1 MCCCCNN
8 EEVRV
13 RFAPS
18 PTGPFHI
25 GGARSALF
33 NWLLARKTGGKLI
46 LRIEDTD
53 RERSTPESEENIK
66 AALKWLGMDWDEGVD
81 VGGPNG
87 PYHQMERLD
96 IYKKYTDQLLAEG
109 KAYYCYCTDEELEEE
124 RQSLIKAGKM
134 PRYMGKC
141 RNLTAEQ
148 IAQFEA
154 EGRKPTVRFRVPADK
169 QILVRD
175 MVRGDVVF
183 DSNNIGDF
191 VIVKSDGIP
200 TYNYAVVIDDALMH
214 ITHVIRAEEHLSNT
228 PRQCLIYD
236 ALGFKQPTFG
246 HISLILGKDHTKM
259 SKRHGATSVDQYRQ
273 LGYLPAGINNFLAL
287 LGWAPNSEQEIFS
300 MEELIKEFSMDRVA
314 KNPAV
319 FDIDKLNWI
328 NQHYMRQLDAEAF
341 FEAAKPHMIA
351 AGYMTGKEEGE
362 KLAWLKRVV
371 ATAQEHVSY
380 AAQIPACVEMYFND
394 EFDFENE
401 EAESVLKVETV
412 PTVINMLLEELP
424 KVENL
429 DNAAVKALFKQIQK
443 GTKLKGKDVFMPIRV
458 ALTGNQHGPELA
470 AMVPLLGVERTAKR
484 IKASLA
490 KAGVEL

>member
-1 MCCCCNN
+1 MCD
-8 EEVRV
+8 EVRV

-33 NWLLARKTGGKLI
+33 NWLFARKMGGKLI

-53 RERSTPESEENIK
+53 LERSSRESEENIK
-66 AALKWLGMDWDEGVD
+66 AALKWLGMDWDEGID
-81 VGGPNG
+81 VGGENG
-87 PYHQMERLD
+87 PYRQTERLD
-96 IYKKYTDQLLAEG
+96 IYKKYTEKLLAEG

-124 RQSLIKAGKM
+124 RQALIKEGKM

-141 RNLTAEQ
+141 RNLTPEQ
-148 IAQFEA
+148 ITAYEA
-154 EGRKPTVRFRVPADK
+154 EGRKPTVRFRVPADQ

-228 PRQCLIYD
+228 PRQCLVYD
-236 ALGFKQPTFG
+236 ALGFEKPVFG

-273 LGYLPAGINNFLAL
+273 LGYLPEGIVNFLAL

-300 MEELIKEFSMDRVA
+300 IDELIKEFSMERVA

-328 NQHYMRQLDAEAF
+328 NQHYMRQLDDEAF
-341 FEAAKPHMIA
+341 FAAAKPHMIA
-351 AGYMTGKEEGE
+351 AGYMTGEETGE
-362 KLAWLKRVV
+362 KLAWLKKVV
-371 ATAQEHVSY
+371 ATSKDHVSF
-380 AAQIPACVEMYFND
+380 AAQIPASVEMYFND
-394 EFDFENE
+394 EFGFEND
-401 EAESVLKVETV
+401 EAAAVLQAETV
-412 PTVINMLLEELP
+412 PTVIGMLLEELP
-424 KVENL
+424 KLEVL
-429 DNAAVKALFKQIQK
+429 DGAAVKALFKTIQK
-443 GTKLKGKDVFMPIRV
+443 TTKLKGKDVFMPIRV

-470 AMVPLLGVERTAKR
+470 EMVPLLGIERTEKR
-484 IKASLA
+484 IRASLA
-490 KAGVEL
+490 KAGISL

>member
-1 MCCCCNN
+1 MCD
-8 EEVRV
+8 EVRV

-33 NWLLARKTGGKLI
+33 NWLFARKMGGKLI

-53 RERSTPESEENIK
+53 LERSSRESEENIK
-66 AALKWLGMDWDEGVD
+66 AALKWLGMDWDEGID
-81 VGGPNG
+81 VGGENG
-87 PYHQMERLD
+87 PYRQTERLD
-96 IYKKYTDQLLAEG
+96 IYKKYTEKLLTEG

-124 RQSLIKAGKM
+124 RQALIKEGKM

-141 RNLTAEQ
+141 RNLTPEQ
-148 IAQFEA
+148 IAAYEA
-154 EGRKPTVRFRVPADK
+154 EGRKPTVRFRVPADQ

-228 PRQCLIYD
+228 PRQCLVYD
-236 ALGFKQPTFG
+236 ALGFEKPVFG

-273 LGYLPAGINNFLAL
+273 LGYLPEGIVNFLAL

-300 MEELIKEFSMDRVA
+300 IDELIKEFSMERVA

-328 NQHYMRQLDAEAF
+328 NQHYMRQLDDEAF
-341 FEAAKPHMIA
+341 FAAAKPHMLA
-351 AGYMTGKEEGE
+351 AGYMNGEETGE
-362 KLAWLKRVV
+362 KLAWLKKVV
-371 ATAQEHVSY
+371 ATAKDHVAF
-380 AAQIPACVEMYFND
+380 AAQIPASVEMYFND
-394 EFDFENE
+394 EFGFEND
-401 EAESVLKVETV
+401 EAAAVLQAETV
-412 PTVINMLLEELP
+412 PAVIGMLLEELP
-424 KVENL
+424 KLEAL
-429 DNAAVKALFKQIQK
+429 DGAAVKALFKTIQK
-443 GTKLKGKDVFMPIRV
+443 TTKLKGKDVFMPIRV

-470 AMVPLLGVERTAKR
+470 EMVPLLGIERTEKR
-484 IKASLA
+484 IRASLA
-490 KAGVEL
+490 KAGISL

>member
-1 MCCCCNN
+1 MCN

-81 VGGPNG
+81 VGGPYG

-96 IYKKYTDQLLAEG
+96 LYRKYTEQLLAEG

-124 RQSLIKAGKM
+124 RQSLIKEGKM

-141 RNLTAEQ
+141 RNLTPEQ
-148 IAQFEA
+148 IEKFKA

-236 ALGFKQPTFG
+236 ALGFKQPVFG

-259 SKRHGATSVDQYRQ
+259 SKRHGATSVDQYRK
-273 LGYLPAGINNFLAL
+273 LGYLPAGIDNFLAL
-287 LGWAPNSEQEIFS
+287 LGWAPAGEQEIFS
-300 MEELIKEFSMDRVA
+300 MDELIKAFSMDRVA

-319 FDIDKLNWI
+319 FDLDKLNWI
-328 NQHYMRQLDAEAF
+328 NQHYMRQLDEEAF
-341 FEAAKPHMIA
+341 FEAARPHMIE
-351 AGYMTGKEEGE
+351 AGYMTGEETGE
-362 KLAWLKRVV
+362 KLAWLHRVV

-401 EAESVLKVETV
+401 EAEAVLKAETV
-412 PTVINMLLEELP
+412 PAVIGMLLEELP
-424 KVENL
+424 RIENL

-470 AMVPLLGVERTAKR
+470 AMIPLLGVERTAKR

-490 KAGVEL
+490 KAGITL

>member
-1 MCCCCNN
+1 MCD
-8 EEVRV
+8 EVRV

-33 NWLLARKTGGKLI
+33 NWLFARKMGGKLI

-53 RERSTPESEENIK
+53 LERSSRESEENIK
-66 AALKWLGMDWDEGVD
+66 AALKWLGMDWDEGID
-81 VGGPNG
+81 VGGENG
-87 PYHQMERLD
+87 PYRQTERLD
-96 IYKKYTDQLLAEG
+96 IYKKYTEKLLAEG

-124 RQSLIKAGKM
+124 RQALIKEGKM

-141 RNLTAEQ
+141 RNLTPEQ
-148 IAQFEA
+148 IAAYEA
-154 EGRKPTVRFRVPADK
+154 EGRKPTVRFRVPADQ

-228 PRQCLIYD
+228 PRQCLVYD
-236 ALGFKQPTFG
+236 ALGFEKPVFG

-273 LGYLPAGINNFLAL
+273 LGYLPEGIVNFLAL

-300 MEELIKEFSMDRVA
+300 IDELIKEFSMERVA

-328 NQHYMRQLDAEAF
+328 NQHYMRQLDDEAF
-341 FEAAKPHMIA
+341 FAAAKPHMIA
-351 AGYMTGKEEGE
+351 AGYMTGEETGE
-362 KLAWLKRVV
+362 KLAWLKKVV
-371 ATAQEHVSY
+371 ATSKDHVSF
-380 AAQIPACVEMYFND
+380 AAQIPASVEMYFND
-394 EFDFENE
+394 EFGFEND
-401 EAESVLKVETV
+401 EAAAVLQAETV
-412 PTVINMLLEELP
+412 PTVIGMLLEELP
-424 KVENL
+424 KLEVL
-429 DNAAVKALFKQIQK
+429 DGAAVKALFKTIQK
-443 GTKLKGKDVFMPIRV
+443 TTKLKGKDVFMPIRV

-470 AMVPLLGVERTAKR
+470 EMVPLMGIERTEKR
-484 IKASLA
+484 IRASLA
-490 KAGVEL
+490 KAGISL

>member
-1 MCCCCNN
+1 MCD
-8 EEVRV
+8 EVRV

-33 NWLLARKTGGKLI
+33 NWLFARKMGGKLI

-53 RERSTPESEENIK
+53 LERSSRESEENIK
-66 AALKWLGMDWDEGVD
+66 AALKWLGMDWDEGID
-81 VGGPNG
+81 VGGENG
-87 PYHQMERLD
+87 PYRQTERLD
-96 IYKKYTDQLLAEG
+96 IYKKYTEKLLAEG

-124 RQSLIKAGKM
+124 RQALIKEGKM

-141 RNLTAEQ
+141 RNLTPEQ
-148 IAQFEA
+148 IAAYEA
-154 EGRKPTVRFRVPADK
+154 EGRKPTVRFRVPADQ

-236 ALGFKQPTFG
+236 ALGFKKPIFG

-273 LGYLPAGINNFLAL
+273 LGYLPAGIVNFLAL

-300 MEELIKEFSMDRVA
+300 IDELIKEFSMDRVA

-328 NQHYMRQLDAEAF
+328 NQHYMRQLDDDAF

-351 AGYMTGKEEGE
+351 AGYMTGDETGD
-362 KLAWLKRVV
+362 KLTWLKKVV
-371 ATAQEHVSY
+371 ATAKDHVSF
-380 AAQIPACVEMYFND
+380 AAQIPASVEMYFND
-394 EFDFENE
+394 EFNFEND
-401 EAESVLKVETV
+401 EAADVLKAETV
-412 PTVINMLLEELP
+412 PAVIGMLLEELP
-424 KVENL
+424 KLEVL
-429 DNAAVKALFKQIQK
+429 DGANVKALFKTIQK
-443 GTKLKGKDVFMPIRV
+443 TTKLKGKDVFMPIRV

-470 AMVPLLGVERTAKR
+470 EMVPLLGIERTEKR
-484 IKASLA
+484 IRASLA
-490 KAGVEL
+490 KAGISL

>member
-1 MCCCCNN
+1 MCD
-8 EEVRV
+8 EVRV

-33 NWLLARKTGGKLI
+33 NWLFARKMGGKLI

-53 RERSTPESEENIK
+53 LERSSRESEENIK
-66 AALKWLGMDWDEGVD
+66 AALKWLGMDWDEGID
-81 VGGPNG
+81 VGGENG
-87 PYHQMERLD
+87 PYRQTERLD
-96 IYKKYTDQLLAEG
+96 IYKKYTEKLLAEG

-124 RQSLIKAGKM
+124 RQALIKEGKM

-141 RNLTAEQ
+141 RNLTPEQ
-148 IAQFEA
+148 LAAYEA
-154 EGRKPTVRFRVPADK
+154 EGRKPTVRFRVPADQ

-236 ALGFKQPTFG
+236 ALGFKKPIFG

-273 LGYLPAGINNFLAL
+273 LGYLPAGIVNFLAL

-300 MEELIKEFSMDRVA
+300 IDELIKEFSMDRVA

-328 NQHYMRQLDAEAF
+328 NQHYMRQLDDEAF

-351 AGYMTGKEEGE
+351 AGYMTGDETGD
-362 KLAWLKRVV
+362 KLTWLKKVV
-371 ATAQEHVSY
+371 ATAKDHVSF
-380 AAQIPACVEMYFND
+380 AAQIPASVEMYFND
-394 EFDFENE
+394 EFNFEND
-401 EAESVLKVETV
+401 EAADVLKAETV
-412 PTVINMLLEELP
+412 PAVIGMLLEELP
-424 KVENL
+424 KLEVL
-429 DNAAVKALFKQIQK
+429 DGANVKALFKTIQK
-443 GTKLKGKDVFMPIRV
+443 TTKLKGKDVFMPIRV

-470 AMVPLLGVERTAKR
+470 EMVPLLGIERTEKR
-484 IKASLA
+484 IRASLA
-490 KAGVEL
+490 KAGISL

>member
-1 MCCCCNN
+1 MS

-33 NWLLARKTGGKLI
+33 NWLFARKTGGKMV

-53 RERSTPESEENIK
+53 LERSSRASEENIK

-81 VGGPNG
+81 VGGPYG
-87 PYHQMERLD
+87 PYRQTERLEL
-96 IYKKYTDQLLAEG
+96 YKKYTDRLLAEG
-109 KAYYCYCTDEELEEE
+109 KAYYCYCSDEELEAE
-124 RQSLIKAGKM
+124 RQALLQAGKM

-141 RNLTAEQ
+141 LHLTAEQ
-148 IAQFEA
+148 IAAFRA
-154 EGRKPTVRFRVPADK
+154 EGRRPAVRFRVPAGQK
-169 QILVRD
+169 IVVRD
-175 MVRGDVVF
+175 MVRGDVTF
-183 DSNNIGDF
+183 DSDGIGDF

-236 ALGFKQPTFG
+236 ALGFARPFFG

-273 LGYLPAGINNFLAL
+273 QGYLPAGLDNFLAL
-287 LGWAPNSEQEIFS
+287 LGWAPAGEQEIFS
-300 MEELIKEFSMDRVA
+300 MEELVQEFSMERVA

-319 FDIDKLNWI
+319 FDLDKLNWI
-328 NQHYMRQLDAEAF
+328 NQHYMRALSEEAF
-341 FEAAKPHMIA
+341 FAAAKPHLQA
-351 AGYMTGKEEGE
+351 AGYLTGGE
-362 KLAWLKRVV
+362 DAARLAWLRKVV
-371 ATAQEHVSY
+371 ATAREHVAY
-380 AAQIPACVEMYFND
+380 AAQVPECVALYFND
-394 EFDFENE
+394 DVAFEND
-401 EAESVLKVETV
+401 AAAAVLKAPAV
-412 PTVINMLLEELP
+412 PAVIGMLLAQLAELP
-424 KVENL
+424 VL
-429 DNAAVKALFKQIQK
+429 DAVSVKALFKSIQK
-443 GTKLKGKDVFMPIRV
+443 TTKLKGKDVFMPIRV

-470 AMVPLLGVERTAKR
+470 EIIPLLGAERVARR
-484 IKASLA
+484 ILSSLT
-490 KAGVEL
+490 KAGVVL

>member
-1 MCCCCNN
+1 MN
-8 EEVRV
+8 EVRV

-81 VGGPNG
+81 VGGENG

-124 RQSLIKAGKM
+124 RQSLIKEGKM

-141 RNLTAEQ
+141 RNLTPAQ
-148 IAQFEA
+148 IAQYEA
-154 EGRKPTVRFRVPADK
+154 EGRKPTVRFRVPADQ

-175 MVRGDVVF
+175 LVRGDVIF

-228 PRQCLIYD
+228 PRQCLVYD
-236 ALGFKQPTFG
+236 ALGFEKPVFG

-273 LGYLPAGINNFLAL
+273 LGYLPEAINNFLAL

-300 MEELIKEFSMDRVA
+300 MEELIHEFSMERVA

-341 FEAAKPHMIA
+341 FQAAKHHMIA
-351 AGYMTGKEEGE
+351 AGYMTGEEEGE
-362 KLAWLKRVV
+362 KLAWLHEVV
-371 ATAQEHVSY
+371 ATAQDHISY
-380 AAQIPACVEMYFND
+380 AAQIPASVEMYFND

-401 EAESVLKVETV
+401 EAEAVLKAETV
-412 PTVINMLLEELP
+412 PNVINMLLEELP
-424 KVENL
+424 QVEAL
-429 DNAAVKALFKQIQK
+429 DTAAVKALFKKIQK
-443 GTKLKGKDVFMPIRV
+443 TTKLKGKDVFMPIRV

-470 AMVPLLGVERTAKR
+470 AMIPLLGVERSSNR

>member
-1 MCCCCNN
+1 MCD
-8 EEVRV
+8 EVRV

-33 NWLLARKTGGKLI
+33 NWLFARKMGGKLI

-53 RERSTPESEENIK
+53 LERSSRESEENIK
-66 AALKWLGMDWDEGVD
+66 AALKWLGMDWDEGID
-81 VGGPNG
+81 VGGENG
-87 PYHQMERLD
+87 PYRQTERLD
-96 IYKKYTDQLLAEG
+96 IYKKYTEKLLAEG

-124 RQSLIKAGKM
+124 RQALIKEGKM

-141 RNLTAEQ
+141 RNLTREQ
-148 IAQFEA
+148 IAAYEA
-154 EGRKPTVRFRVPADK
+154 EGRKPTVRFRVPADQ

-228 PRQCLIYD
+228 PRQCLVYD
-236 ALGFKQPTFG
+236 ALGFEKPVFG

-273 LGYLPAGINNFLAL
+273 LGYLPEGIVNFLAL

-300 MEELIKEFSMDRVA
+300 IDELIKEFSMERVA

-328 NQHYMRQLDAEAF
+328 NQHYMRQLDDEAF
-341 FEAAKPHMIA
+341 FAAAKPHMIA
-351 AGYMTGKEEGE
+351 AGYMTGEETGE
-362 KLAWLKRVV
+362 KLAWLKKVV
-371 ATAQEHVSY
+371 ATSKDHVSF
-380 AAQIPACVEMYFND
+380 AAQIPASVEMYFND
-394 EFDFENE
+394 EFGFEND
-401 EAESVLKVETV
+401 EAAAVLQAETV
-412 PTVINMLLEELP
+412 PTVIGMLLEELP
-424 KVENL
+424 KLEVL
-429 DNAAVKALFKQIQK
+429 DGAAVKALFKTIQK
-443 GTKLKGKDVFMPIRV
+443 TTKLKGKDVFMPIRV

-470 AMVPLLGVERTAKR
+470 EMVPLLGIERTEKR
-484 IKASLA
+484 IRASLA
-490 KAGVEL
+490 KAGISL

>member
-1 MCCCCNN
+1 MSN
-8 EEVRV
+8 EVRV

-53 RERSTPESEENIK
+53 LERSSRESEENIK
-66 AALKWLGMDWDEGVD
+66 AALKWLGMDWDEGID
-81 VGGPNG
+81 VGGPYG
-87 PYHQMERLD
+87 PYRQTERLD
-96 IYKKYTDQLLAEG
+96 LYKKYTEQLLAEG

-124 RQSLIKAGKM
+124 RQALIKEGKM

-141 RNLTAEQ
+141 RDLTPEQ
-148 IAQFEA
+148 IAAYEA
-154 EGRKPTVRFRVPADK
+154 EGRKPTVRFRVPADQ
-169 QILVRD
+169 QIVINDLVRGT
-175 MVRGDVVF
+175 VTF
-183 DSNNIGDF
+183 DSNGIGDF

-200 TYNYAVVIDDALMH
+200 TYNYAVVIDDASMK
-214 ITHVIRAEEHLSNT
+214 ISHVIRAEEHLSNT

-236 ALGFKQPTFG
+236 ALGFEKPVFG

-273 LGYLPAGINNFLAL
+273 LGYLPAGIDNFLAL
-287 LGWAPNSEQEIFS
+287 LGWAPNSEQELFTIEELIQEFS
-300 MEELIKEFSMDRVA
+300 MERVA

-328 NQHYMRQLDAEAF
+328 NQQYMRQLDAEAF
-341 FEAAKPHMIA
+341 FEAAKPHMIE
-351 AGYMTGKEEGE
+351 AGYMTGEEEGE
-362 KLAWLKRVV
+362 KLAWLKKVV
-371 ATAQEHVSY
+371 ATAKDHV
-380 AAQIPACVEMYFND
+380 AFGAQIPACVEMYFND

-401 EAESVLKVETV
+401 EAAEVLKAETV
-412 PTVINMLLEELP
+412 PTVIAMLLEELP
-424 KVENL
+424 KLEVL
-429 DNAAVKALFKQIQK
+429 DGAAVKGLFKTIQK
-443 GTKLKGKDVFMPIRV
+443 TTKLKGKDVFMPIRV

-470 AMVPLLGVERTAKR
+470 EMVPLLGIERTGKR
-484 IKASLA
+484 VKASLA
-490 KAGVEL
+490 KAGITL

>member
-1 MCCCCNN
+1 MCD
-8 EEVRV
+8 EVRV

-33 NWLLARKTGGKLI
+33 NWLFARKMGGKLI

-53 RERSTPESEENIK
+53 LERSSRESEENIK
-66 AALKWLGMDWDEGVD
+66 AALKWLGMDWDEGID
-81 VGGPNG
+81 VGGENG
-87 PYHQMERLD
+87 PYRQTERLD
-96 IYKKYTDQLLAEG
+96 IYKKYTEKLLAEG

-124 RQSLIKAGKM
+124 RQALIKEGKM

-141 RNLTAEQ
+141 RNLTPEQ
-148 IAQFEA
+148 IAAYEA
-154 EGRKPTVRFRVPADK
+154 EGRKPTVRFRVPADQ

-228 PRQCLIYD
+228 PRQCLVYD
-236 ALGFKQPTFG
+236 ALGFEKPVFG

-273 LGYLPAGINNFLAL
+273 LGYLPEGIVNFLAL

-300 MEELIKEFSMDRVA
+300 IDELIKEFSMERVA

-328 NQHYMRQLDAEAF
+328 NQHYMRQLDDEAF
-341 FEAAKPHMIA
+341 FAAAKPHMSA
-351 AGYMTGKEEGE
+351 AGYMTGEETGE
-362 KLAWLKRVV
+362 KLAWLKKVV
-371 ATAQEHVSY
+371 ATSKDHVSF
-380 AAQIPACVEMYFND
+380 AAQIPASVEMYFND
-394 EFDFENE
+394 EFGFEND
-401 EAESVLKVETV
+401 EAAAVLQAETV
-412 PTVINMLLEELP
+412 PTVIGMLLEELP
-424 KVENL
+424 KLEVL
-429 DNAAVKALFKQIQK
+429 DGAAVKALFKTIQK
-443 GTKLKGKDVFMPIRV
+443 TTKLKGKDVFMPIRV

-470 AMVPLLGVERTAKR
+470 EMVPLLGIERTEKR
-484 IKASLA
+484 IRASLA
-490 KAGVEL
+490 KAGISL

>member
-1 MCCCCNN
+1 MCD
-8 EEVRV
+8 EVRV

-33 NWLLARKTGGKLI
+33 NWLFARKMGGKLI

-53 RERSTPESEENIK
+53 LERSSRESEENIK
-66 AALKWLGMDWDEGVD
+66 AALRWLGMDWDEGID
-81 VGGPNG
+81 VGGENG
-87 PYHQMERLD
+87 PYRQTERLD
-96 IYKKYTDQLLAEG
+96 IYKKYTEKLLAEG

-124 RQSLIKAGKM
+124 RQALIKEGKM

-141 RNLTAEQ
+141 RNLTPEQ
-148 IAQFEA
+148 IAAYEA
-154 EGRKPTVRFRVPADK
+154 EGRKPTVRFRVPADQ

-236 ALGFKQPTFG
+236 ALGFKKPIFG

-273 LGYLPAGINNFLAL
+273 LGYLPAGIVNFLAL

-300 MEELIKEFSMDRVA
+300 IDELIKEFSMDRVA

-328 NQHYMRQLDAEAF
+328 NQHYMRQLDDEAF

-351 AGYMTGKEEGE
+351 AGYMTGDETGD
-362 KLAWLKRVV
+362 KLTWLKKVV
-371 ATAQEHVSY
+371 ATAKDHVSF
-380 AAQIPACVEMYFND
+380 AAQIPASVEMYFND
-394 EFDFENE
+394 EFNFEND
-401 EAESVLKVETV
+401 EAADVLKAETV
-412 PTVINMLLEELP
+412 PAVIGMLLEELP
-424 KVENL
+424 KLEVL
-429 DNAAVKALFKQIQK
+429 DGANVKALFKTIQK
-443 GTKLKGKDVFMPIRV
+443 TTKLKGKDVFMPIRV

-470 AMVPLLGVERTAKR
+470 EMVPLLGIERTEKR
-484 IKASLA
+484 IRASLA
-490 KAGVEL
+490 KAGISL

>member
-1 MCCCCNN
+1 MCD
-8 EEVRV
+8 EVRV

-33 NWLLARKTGGKLI
+33 NWLFARKMGGKLI

-53 RERSTPESEENIK
+53 LERSSRESEENIK
-66 AALKWLGMDWDEGVD
+66 AALKWLGMDWDEGID
-81 VGGPNG
+81 VGGENG
-87 PYHQMERLD
+87 PYRQTERLD
-96 IYKKYTDQLLAEG
+96 IYKKYTEKLLAEG

-124 RQSLIKAGKM
+124 RQALIKEGKM

-141 RNLTAEQ
+141 RNLTSEQ
-148 IAQFEA
+148 IAAYEA
-154 EGRKPTVRFRVPADK
+154 EGRKPTVRFRVPADQ

-228 PRQCLIYD
+228 PRQCLVYD
-236 ALGFKQPTFG
+236 ALGFEKPVFG

-273 LGYLPAGINNFLAL
+273 LGYLPEGIVNFLAL

-300 MEELIKEFSMDRVA
+300 IDELIKEFSMERVA

-328 NQHYMRQLDAEAF
+328 NQHYMRQLDDEAF
-341 FEAAKPHMIA
+341 FAAAKPHMIA
-351 AGYMTGKEEGE
+351 AGYMTGEETGE
-362 KLAWLKRVV
+362 KLAWLKKVV
-371 ATAQEHVSY
+371 ATSKDHVSF
-380 AAQIPACVEMYFND
+380 AAQIPASVEMYFND
-394 EFDFENE
+394 EFGFEND
-401 EAESVLKVETV
+401 EAAAVLQAETV
-412 PTVINMLLEELP
+412 PTVIGMLLEELP
-424 KVENL
+424 KLEVL
-429 DNAAVKALFKQIQK
+429 DGAAVKALFKTIQK
-443 GTKLKGKDVFMPIRV
+443 TTKLKGKDVFMPIRV

-470 AMVPLLGVERTAKR
+470 EMVPLLGIERTEKR
-484 IKASLA
+484 IRASLA
-490 KAGVEL
+490 KAGISL

>member
-1 MCCCCNN
+1 MCD
-8 EEVRV
+8 EVRV

-33 NWLLARKTGGKLI
+33 NWLFARKMGGKLI

-53 RERSTPESEENIK
+53 LERSSRESEENIK
-66 AALKWLGMDWDEGVD
+66 AALKWLGMDWDEGID
-81 VGGPNG
+81 VGGENG
-87 PYHQMERLD
+87 PYRQTERLD
-96 IYKKYTDQLLAEG
+96 IYKKYTEKLLAEG
-109 KAYYCYCTDEELEEE
+109 KAYYCYYTDEELEEE
-124 RQSLIKAGKM
+124 RQALIKEGKM

-141 RNLTAEQ
+141 RNLTPEQ
-148 IAQFEA
+148 IAAYEA
-154 EGRKPTVRFRVPADK
+154 EGRKPTVRFRVPADQ

-228 PRQCLIYD
+228 PRQCLVYD
-236 ALGFKQPTFG
+236 ALGFEKPVFG

-273 LGYLPAGINNFLAL
+273 LGYLPEGIVNFLAL

-300 MEELIKEFSMDRVA
+300 IDELIKEFSMERVA

-328 NQHYMRQLDAEAF
+328 NQHYMRQLDDEAF
-341 FEAAKPHMIA
+341 FAAAKPHMIA
-351 AGYMTGKEEGE
+351 AGYMTGEETGE
-362 KLAWLKRVV
+362 KLAWLKKVV
-371 ATAQEHVSY
+371 ATSKDHVSF
-380 AAQIPACVEMYFND
+380 AAQIPASVEMYFND
-394 EFDFENE
+394 EFGFEND
-401 EAESVLKVETV
+401 EAAAVLQAETV
-412 PTVINMLLEELP
+412 PTVIGMLLEELP
-424 KVENL
+424 KLEVL
-429 DNAAVKALFKQIQK
+429 DGAAVKALFKTIQK
-443 GTKLKGKDVFMPIRV
+443 TTKLKGKDVFMPIRV

-470 AMVPLLGVERTAKR
+470 EMVPLLGIERTEKR
-484 IKASLA
+484 IRASLA
-490 KAGVEL
+490 KAGISL

>member
-1 MCCCCNN
+1 MCD
-8 EEVRV
+8 EVRV

-33 NWLLARKTGGKLI
+33 NWLFARKMGGKLI

-53 RERSTPESEENIK
+53 LERSSRESEENIK
-66 AALKWLGMDWDEGVD
+66 AALKWLGMDWDEGID
-81 VGGPNG
+81 VGGENG
-87 PYHQMERLD
+87 PYRQTERLD
-96 IYKKYTDQLLAEG
+96 IYKKYTEKLLAEG

-124 RQSLIKAGKM
+124 RQALIKEGKM

-141 RNLTAEQ
+141 RNLTPEQ
-148 IAQFEA
+148 IAAYEA
-154 EGRKPTVRFRVPADK
+154 EGRKPTVRFRVPADQ

-228 PRQCLIYD
+228 PRQCLVYD
-236 ALGFKQPTFG
+236 ALGFEKPVFG

-273 LGYLPAGINNFLAL
+273 LGYLPEGIVNFLAL

-300 MEELIKEFSMDRVA
+300 IDELIKEFSMERVA

-328 NQHYMRQLDAEAF
+328 NQHYMRQLDDEAF
-341 FEAAKPHMIA
+341 FAAAKPHMIA
-351 AGYMTGKEEGE
+351 AGYMTGEETGE
-362 KLAWLKRVV
+362 KLAWLKKVV
-371 ATAQEHVSY
+371 ATSKDHVSF
-380 AAQIPACVEMYFND
+380 AAQIPASVEMYFND
-394 EFDFENE
+394 EFGFEND
-401 EAESVLKVETV
+401 EAAAVLQAETV
-412 PTVINMLLEELP
+412 PTVIGMLLEELP
-424 KVENL
+424 KLEVL
-429 DNAAVKALFKQIQK
+429 DGAAVKAFFKTIQK
-443 GTKLKGKDVFMPIRV
+443 TTKLKGKDVFMPIRV

-470 AMVPLLGVERTAKR
+470 EMVPLLGIERTEKR
-484 IKASLA
+484 IRASLA
-490 KAGVEL
+490 KVGISL